1 MLSEATKLASEKH
14 SLKMELATYQ
24 TESQA
29 QITTLE
35 SQNKLLKAQL
45 KRAERQLT
53 ETCQRFENTI
63 KLQKQR
69 IDQDESERIAL
80 IQDIN
85 DLQTKMLMSSS
96 ATPGTGNF
104 LEERA
109 DLMLTIDR
117 LEADVNAL
125 KLRLVEQE

>member
-1 MLSEATKLASEKH
+1 
-14 SLKMELATYQ
+14 MELATYQ

-29 QITTLE
+29 RITTLE
-35 SQNKLLKAQL
+35 SQNKLLKAQI
-45 KRAERQLT
+45 KRAEGQLT

-96 ATPGTGNF
+96 SAAPGTGNF

>member
-1 MLSEATKLASEKH
+1 
-14 SLKMELATYQ
+14 MELATYQ

>member
-1 MLSEATKLASEKH
+1 MLSEATKLASENH